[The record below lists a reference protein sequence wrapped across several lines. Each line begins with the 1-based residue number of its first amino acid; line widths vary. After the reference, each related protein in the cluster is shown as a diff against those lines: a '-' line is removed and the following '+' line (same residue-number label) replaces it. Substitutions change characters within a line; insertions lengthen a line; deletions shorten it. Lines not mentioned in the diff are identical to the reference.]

1 MVFHALEDL
10 EAPIQEF
17 VEELLEKPDGW
28 EGIKGQDGQNHIY
41 KVVELREFEPL
52 G

>member
-17 VEELLEKPDGW
+17 VEELLEKTDAW
-28 EGIKGQDGQNHIY
+28 EGIEGQDGRI
-41 KVVELREFEPL
+41 
-52 G
+52 